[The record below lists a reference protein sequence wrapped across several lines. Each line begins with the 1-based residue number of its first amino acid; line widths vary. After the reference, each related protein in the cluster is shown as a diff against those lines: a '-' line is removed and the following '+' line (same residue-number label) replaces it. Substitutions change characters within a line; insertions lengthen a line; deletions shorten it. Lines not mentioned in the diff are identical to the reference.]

1 MGLVA
6 LIVILP
12 AAAQQSPSA
21 TRSFSST
28 SVAAGADVTVTIAV
42 ANYGGFGRISETLP
56 EGFAYKSSNLDD
68 SQVNASGGQMVQF
81 TLQGETSFTYIVTA
95 SSTAGSHS
103 FSGELRDS
111 DRNNHTVGGP
121 SNVTVQAPPT
131 GASPSATRAFSSTS
145 LAAGADVTVTI
156 AVANYGGFGR
166 VSETLPSGFAYT
178 SSSLDDSQVNAGGGQ
193 TVQFTLQGE
202 TSFTYIVTASST
214 AGSYSFS
221 GELRD
226 SDRNNHTVGGPSSV
240 TVQAPPAGASPS
252 ATRSFSSTSVAAGAD
267 VTVTIAVASYGG
279 FGRVSETLPA
289 GFTYTS
295 SSLDDSQVD
304 ASGGQTV
311 RFTLQG
317 ESSFTYTVTASSTAG
332 SHSFSGELRDSDRNN
347 HTVVGPS
354 RVTVQVPAGPASRS
368 FSPSQVT
375 PNGTVTVGI
384 TAAGYGG
391 FGRVTENL
399 PSVFTYESSSLDDSQ
414 VDASGGQTVRFTLQG
429 ETSFTYTVTA
439 PGSTG
444 TYTFRGT
451 FRDSDRV
458 DTAIGGAANVR
469 VRAASTGGGGGGFG
483 GGASTSQS
491 PRFREGTEATRSV
504 PENAEGGTLVGDRIG
519 AFDND
524 STTITYGL
532 AGEDAR
538 IFVVNPQTGQLSVGT
553 GADLDFEAKPTYSV
567 TVQAT
572 DEARNQATI
581 TVTVTVT
588 NVDEAGV
595 VTLSPAAP
603 VVGVMLTAS
612 LYEPD
617 GNVTSVV
624 WQWDRSL
631 DQSTWLAAPGDGW
644 TYTPAEAD
652 AGHYLRAT
660 VSYSDVHGTNRSAQ
674 AVTVNSVPLQPAPTA
689 TATAMPPAPTA
700 TATAVPPAPTVT
712 ATAVPPAPTAT
723 ATAVPPA
730 PTATATAVPPA
741 PTATATAVPAPTVA
755 PIIVTPTPEPPTP
768 TATVAVEAEEGG
780 FPVWAGVLLIL
791 AGLVVFGVVA
801 FYFLSRR

>member
-1 MGLVA
+1 MSRGCRVR
-6 LIVILP
+6 
-12 AAAQQSPSA
+12 
-21 TRSFSST
+21 RSSSC
-28 SVAAGADVTVTIAV
+28 
-42 ANYGGFGRISETLP
+42 
-56 EGFAYKSSNLDD
+56 
-68 SQVNASGGQMVQF
+68 SQVSV
-81 TLQGETSFTYIVTA
+81 S
-95 SSTAGSHS
+95 
-103 FSGELRDS
+103 
-111 DRNNHTVGGP
+111 
-121 SNVTVQAPPT
+121 AP
-131 GASPSATRAFSSTS
+131 
-145 LAAGADVTVTI
+145 
-156 AVANYGGFGR
+156 
-166 VSETLPSGFAYT
+166 
-178 SSSLDDSQVNAGGGQ
+178 
-193 TVQFTLQGE
+193 
-202 TSFTYIVTASST
+202 
-214 AGSYSFS
+214 
-221 GELRD
+221 
-226 SDRNNHTVGGPSSV
+226 
-240 TVQAPPAGASPS
+240 
-252 ATRSFSSTSVAAGAD
+252 
-267 VTVTIAVASYGG
+267 
-279 FGRVSETLPA
+279 
-289 GFTYTS
+289 
-295 SSLDDSQVD
+295 
-304 ASGGQTV
+304 
-311 RFTLQG
+311 
-317 ESSFTYTVTASSTAG
+317 FTYTVNASSTVG
-332 SHSFSGELRDSDRNN
+332 TYNFEGTLTDRDENDAQRNT
-347 HTVVGPS
+347 TVGGATS
-354 RVTVQVPAGPASRS
+354 VTVRIA
-368 FSPSQVT
+368 T
-375 PNGTVTVGI
+375 
-384 TAAGYGG
+384 
-391 FGRVTENL
+391 
-399 PSVFTYESSSLDDSQ
+399 SSS
-414 VDASGGQTVRFTLQG
+414 
-429 ETSFTYTVTA
+429 
-439 PGSTG
+439 
-444 TYTFRGT
+444 
-451 FRDSDRV
+451 
-458 DTAIGGAANVR
+458 
-469 VRAASTGGGGGGFG
+469 GGGGGGFG

-581 TVTVTVT
+581 TLTVTVT

-689 TATAMPPAPTA
+689 TATAMPPAPM
-700 TATAVPPAPTVT
+700 PPAPTAT

-741 PTATATAVPAPTVA
+741 PTATATAVPPAPTATATAVPPPTVA